1 MGTVPP
7 AVLFFFIFI
16 LLLLQLW
23 KKMKI
28 HTEIQRLSLL
38 SDVESSSV
46 EEIVRDENK
55 PCSCV
60 LKCKRIGGHCELEQ
74 SSIQFIANPAEFV
87 HGDNR
92 TSFLYT
98 FQQFLHICLVLVPII
113 DVITKASMAPER
125 LQGYV
130 VVNDAGTFLT
140 WILAFFILRAESK
153 QYFKAHISR
162 HSIGMLLFWTLAFLV
177 ENLSFISWNNPHWW
191 FGRNTSIQEAEFGLF
206 VSRYTIMVVVFVLG
220 LSGPGLYRQP
230 KPQVPIKEE
239 PTFLEGTAVTDRRG
253 QSAFKDLWFKTKM
266 LWPFLWPAD
275 RTLQVKVI
283 VCFLIL
289 GAGRAVNVLVP
300 YMYKIIVNHL
310 TPGKG
315 AITDPWHLIL
325 IYVALRFLQGGGT
338 GGIGLLN
345 NIKAFLWI
353 KIQQFTSRTL
363 QVRLFAHL
371 HSLSLSWHLNRKT
384 GEVIRMVD
392 RGANSIYNLLNYLLF
407 NIVPTFADI
416 GVAIVYFIVAF
427 NGWFGLLVFL
437 TMAFYIGLTILI
449 TEWRTKFRRE
459 MNEKDNAAKAKAVD
473 SLLNFETVKY
483 YSGEDFEVERLDEAI
498 RDYQDCEWETIASLA
513 LLNTAQN
520 TIITAGLLAGT
531 LYCGKLVVD
540 GVLGVGDFVLFV
552 TYTLQLYIPLNFLGT
567 YYRMIQQSFIDME
580 NMFDL
585 FQQKRQ
591 VLDEPHAPDIR
602 VTNGLI
608 EFEHVNFSY
617 NPEKQIIRDLCFTV
631 YPGQTVALVGPSG
644 SGKSTIIRLLYRFY
658 DLDSGLIS
666 IDGQNIA
673 KVTQKSLRKTIGV
686 VPQDTVLFNNNIR
699 YNIQYG
705 RIGAADSEVEE
716 AASAADMHDR
726 ILTFPNGYET
736 IVGER
741 GLKLSGGEK
750 QRVAIARTL
759 LKNPPLV
766 LLDEATSALDTQTE
780 RNIQASLNSMCINRT
795 TIVVAHRLSTI
806 VNADQILVIQDGEI
820 IERGRHDELVSE
832 GGVYANMWLQQQKAE
847 EKEQLGSNTDST
859 EEERDE
865 EGA

>member
-1 MGTVPP
+1 MTS
-7 AVLFFFIFI
+7 
-16 LLLLQLW
+16 
-23 KKMKI
+23 
-28 HTEIQRLSLL
+28 HHHSLL
-38 SDVESSSV
+38 SDVESTSV
-46 EEIVRDENK
+46 QEIVREK
-55 PCSCV
+55 VPCTCA
-60 LKCKRIGGHCELEQ
+60 LKCKRIGGQCELEN
-74 SSIQFIANPAEFV
+74 SSAEFVANPATFV

-98 FQQFLHICLVLVPII
+98 FQQFLHICLILVPIT
-113 DVITKASMAPER
+113 DVITKVTMARER

-130 VVNDAGTFLT
+130 IVNDAGTFLT
-140 WILAFFILRAESK
+140 WMVAIFVLRTESAR
-153 QYFKAHISR
+153 YFKAGISR
-162 HSIGMLLFWTLAFLV
+162 HSLGLLLFWALAFII
-177 ENLSFISWNNPHWW
+177 ENLSFISWNNPYWW
-191 FGRNTSIQEAEFGLF
+191 FGRNTSIQKAEFGLF
-206 VSRYTIMVVVFVLG
+206 VVRYTIIVPVFLLG
-220 LSGPGLYRQP
+220 LKGPGLYQP
-230 KPQVPIKEE
+230 PSLQFPIKEE
-239 PTFLEGTAVTDRRG
+239 PLLIAGSSATDRRG
-253 QSAFKDLWFKTKM
+253 QSAFKDLWHKTKL
-266 LWPFLWPAD
+266 LWPFLWPSD
-275 RTLQVKVI
+275 RGLQVKV
-283 VCFLIL
+283 VMCFLLL

-310 TPGKG
+310 SPGKT
-315 AITDPWHLIL
+315 ITDPWHLIL

-407 NIVPTFADI
+407 NIAPTFADI
-416 GVAIVYFIVAF
+416 GVAVVYFIVAF

-437 TMAFYIGLTILI
+437 TMAIYIAFTILI

-483 YSGEDFEVERLDEAI
+483 YSGEDFEVERLDQAI
-498 RDYQDCEWETIASLA
+498 KDYQDCEWETFASLA

-520 TIITAGLLAGT
+520 TVITAGLLAGT
-531 LYCGKLVVD
+531 LYCGHLVVD
-540 GVLGVGDFVLFV
+540 GQLGVGDFVLYV
-552 TYTLQLYIPLNFLGT
+552 TYTLQLYIPLNYFGT

-591 VLDEPHAPDIR
+591 VVDEPHAPDIR

-608 EFEHVNFSY
+608 EFQHVNFSY
-617 NPEKQIIRDLCFTV
+617 TPEKQILKDVCFTV
-631 YPGQTVALVGPSG
+631 YPGQTVALVGSSG

-658 DLDSGLIS
+658 DLDSGMIS

-673 KVTQKSLRKTIGV
+673 KVTQKSLRKAIGV

-705 RIGAADSEVEE
+705 RIGAPDSEVED
-716 AASAADMHDR
+716 AATAADMHSR

-806 VNADQILVIQDGEI
+806 VNADQILVVQDGEI
-820 IERGRHDELVSE
+820 IERGSHEELVSE
-832 GGVYANMWLQQQKAE
+832 GGVYANMWMQQQKAE
-847 EKEQLGSNTDST
+847 EKEKQGDTTDNG
-859 EEERDE
+859 EENGKEDGV
-865 EGA
+865 GA